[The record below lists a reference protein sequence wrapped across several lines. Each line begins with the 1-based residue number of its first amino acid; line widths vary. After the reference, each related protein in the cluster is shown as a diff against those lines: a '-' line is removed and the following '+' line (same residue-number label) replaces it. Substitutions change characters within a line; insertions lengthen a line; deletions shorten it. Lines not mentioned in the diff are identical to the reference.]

1 MQHQLLS
8 AQQFRESLKLL
19 GLTYAKAGE
28 VLGRGKSTI
37 AAYGAGT
44 IPVPGPVALLL
55 RIAVT
60 EKLTGRPAADVYLE
74 AGPGRLRGAS
84 PGRSTRW

>member
-1 MQHQLLS
+1 MTTRMQRQPLS
-8 AQQFRESLKLL
+8 AQQFRECLKLL

-37 AAYGAGT
+37 AAYSAGT
-44 IPVPGPVALLL
+44 ISIPGPVALLL
-55 RIAVT
+55 RIAIT

-74 AGPGRLRGAS
+74 AAPKRT
-84 PGRSTRW
+84 P